1 MNNVRMLT
9 PPPMAKS
16 LSTTDIEDSIIG
28 KNTSRVHFQT
38 TSLSNMGR
46 AFTHP
51 LIQDCNMPPE
61 IRMEAVYLAMVS
73 CERYKKDYKKIAK
86 DLHVRLMKKFGGEWN
101 IIVGE
106 NFGLQIAYDP
116 KSLLYMFCG
125 IDIAICIWKSL

>member
-1 MNNVRMLT
+1 
-9 PPPMAKS
+9 
-16 LSTTDIEDSIIG
+16 
-28 KNTSRVHFQT
+28 
-38 TSLSNMGR
+38 
-46 AFTHP
+46 
-51 LIQDCNMPPE
+51 MPPE
-61 IRMEAVYLAMVS
+61 VRMEAVYLAMVS

-106 NFGLQIAYDP
+106 KFGLQIAYDP